1 MKKMILCAILGLA
14 IVISCEKKQEENVT
28 NDATKT
34 EQSASEE
41 PADLED
47 HEKSEDHDETV
58 KLELNNG
65 AKWPVNSEMK
75 PFITETEKLL
85 SSYQPENGDY
95 KMLATNLNSANEN
108 LVKSCTMKGLPH
120 DNLHAWLAPHMKE
133 IEKLQK
139 ADNKE
144 DANKI
149 VGELKESMEKYH
161 DYFN

>member
-1 MKKMILCAILGLA
+1 MILCAILGLA

-28 NDATKT
+28 NDAKKT
-34 EQSASEE
+34 EQTASAEK
-41 PADLED
+41 ADHEVQ
-47 HEKSEDHDETV
+47 EKSEEYEEGD
-58 KLELNNG
+58 KLKLNNG
-65 AKWPVNSEMK
+65 AKWPVNNEMK

-85 SSYQPENGDY
+85 GSYQPQNGDY
-95 KMLATNLNSANEN
+95 KILATNLNSANEN
-108 LVKSCTMKGLPH
+108 LVKSCTMKGVPH

-139 ADNKE
+139 ADNRQ

>member
-34 EQSASEE
+34 EQTASEE
-41 PADLED
+41 KAVHED
-47 HEKSEDHDETV
+47 EEKSEEHEEDL

-65 AKWPVNSEMK
+65 AKWPVNKEMK
-75 PFITETEKLL
+75 PFITEKEKLL

-95 KMLATNLNSANEN
+95 KMLATDLNSANEN
-108 LVKSCTMKGLPH
+108 LVKSCTMTGTPH

-139 ADNKE
+139 ADNRD

-161 DYFN
+161 EYFN